1 MWKLAAILHMLVA
14 TVLTGIMLIVVVS
27 VPSLYDQAMRLIPWL
42 VLAGFAAA
50 VPVSVWAAKAI
61 LARSRPAD

>member
-42 VLAGFAAA
+42 VLL
-50 VPVSVWAAKAI
+50 V
-61 LARSRPAD
+61 LLRPFL